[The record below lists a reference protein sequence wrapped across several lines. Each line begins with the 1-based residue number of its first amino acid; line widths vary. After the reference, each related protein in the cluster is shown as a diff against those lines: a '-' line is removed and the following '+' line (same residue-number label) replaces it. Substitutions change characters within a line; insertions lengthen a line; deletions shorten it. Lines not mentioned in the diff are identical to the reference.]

1 MRLLFSALAL
11 ACARPVHEESK
22 GGPRSGPTGNRNG
35 IIAIGTKVVRRDAHI
50 YEVSRARDL
59 LLERLD
65 GLTGQ
70 DALRGF
76 YGFWSLLQTTV
87 AGAGDNHTVAS
98 ALSIVGR
105 ELRVQ
110 AAAALSAP
118 SPRKAARPD
127 PEPRSAKRQKGAK
140 AQSPKKGDG
149 KKREPNSTGQ
159 LCKKFVADGECGYGA
174 KCIHRHP
181 RDRAD
186 TSVAGD
192 TRD

>member
-1 MRLLFSALAL
+1 M
-11 ACARPVHEESK
+11 
-22 GGPRSGPTGNRNG
+22 
-35 IIAIGTKVVRRDAHI
+35 
-50 YEVSRARDL
+50 SRARDL

-118 SPRKAARPD
+118 SPRKAARSEA
-127 PEPRSAKRQKGAK
+127 EPRGAKRQKGAK
-140 AQSPKKGDG
+140 TQSPKKGDG